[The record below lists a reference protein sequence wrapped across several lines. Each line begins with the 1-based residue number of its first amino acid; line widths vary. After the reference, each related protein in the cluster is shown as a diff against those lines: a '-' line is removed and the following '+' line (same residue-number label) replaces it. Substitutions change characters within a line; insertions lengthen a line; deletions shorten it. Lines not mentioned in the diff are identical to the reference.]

1 MKDIFRFVGMG
12 ALLAVVLGVGAMTVS
27 AQDPC
32 EDYDGNAE
40 LDTKIRENYPKDETL
55 HIAIDAAKQYL
66 EKYGA
71 CEPFKDFGD
80 WVKAQLPGWEEAKK
94 KYDERIRLGKLFASF
109 DDGIKNK
116 SYDGTYAAGK
126 EILAEQPDN
135 LNIMVPLGLIGLY
148 QSFQGNNKY
157 STDAIAYSKSAVQK
171 LKAGAKST
179 KPNGNYGAFE
189 FERSKDDAISELT
202 YAVAHLTY
210 YIKKDHKSALPYYYE
225 VAQLP
230 GAYKE
235 EPRLYTTLGAYYIE
249 QAGPIGDEI
258 QALIKKIE
266 ATEDEDEKIR
276 IDTEVK
282 AKVALFNGHID
293 RAIDSYSRAY
303 AVADESVAADK
314 KLKAD
319 VYEELKG
326 LWERIGRKDGL
337 DKHIASVSSSPLPNP
352 TSEVQPLADPE
363 PETNA
368 SGDNTTGSGN

>member
-12 ALLAVVLGVGAMTVS
+12 ALLAVVLGVGSMTVS

-32 EDYDGNAE
+32 EDFDGNAE
-40 LDTKIRENYPKDETL
+40 LDAKIRDNYPKDATL
-55 HIAIDAAKQYL
+55 KIAIDASKQYL
-66 EKYGA
+66 EKYGS
-71 CEPFKDFGD
+71 CEVFKDFAD
-80 WVKAQLPGWEEAKK
+80 WVKGQLPGWEKAQAEIEKWEWLGPRLKRFDEGIKAE
-94 KYDERIRLGKLFASF
+94 KYDEMFAS
-109 DDGIKNK
+109 
-116 SYDGTYAAGK
+116 GK
-126 EILAEQPDN
+126 EVLTKYPEDMN
-135 LNIMVPLGLIGLY
+135 VLVPLGLVGLY
-148 QSFQGNNKY
+148 NNDAKY
-157 STDAIAYSKSAVQK
+157 TNDSLGYAKSALQK
-171 LKAGAKST
+171 LKAGAPSSK
-179 KPNGNYGAFE
+179 KNGLYGYWQM
-189 FERSKDDAISELT
+189 ERSKDDAISELT
-202 YAVAHLTY
+202 YAIGYMTFY
-210 YIKKDHKSALPYYYE
+210 GKKDHKGALPYYYE
-225 VAQLP
+225 ASQISGP
-230 GAYKE
+230 FKE
-235 EPRLYTTLGAYYIE
+235 EPRLYTTLGAYYVE
-249 QAGPIGDEI
+249 QAGLIGDEI

-266 ATEDEDEKIR
+266 ATEDEDEKIK

-337 DKHIASVSSSPLPNP
+337 DKHIASVPNSPLPNP